1 MGKTMSVVSLFKFI
15 LFFALVKMFYSLLDY
30 IKKNRA
36 IEKSVYRIYSTA
48 DERYEKRKEQKE
60 KIYFEEGNVENTS
73 FFYRLDLLIER
84 SEIRKK
90 IPFLST
96 EIYLLFL
103 GIISVIAFVIGNLIF
118 GLIGAV
124 LGITLSILIIHSSLY
139 ILARLNYERVDNEIT
154 KFVNLVE
161 SYSVS
166 SNDILSVMG
175 NVYPYLNDPL
185 RTYIETF
192 YNEVSTTGDY
202 DRAFMNLKNKAESER
217 LKEALLILNGKL
229 IRDKD
234 IELAIQDFNDKFD
247 NPHIDSLCAIIK
259 SGLESGKTL
268 KILEDVTE
276 QLEDISEAGFRKEE
290 NEIERQVT
298 YLQLMVYVGVI
309 ATSFFIF
316 YLELIN
322 SVSKF

>member
-139 ILARLNYERVDNEIT
+139 ILARLNYERVDKSIQA
-154 KFVNLVE
+154 VL
-161 SYSVS
+161 
-166 SNDILSVMG
+166 LA
-175 NVYPYLNDPL
+175 
-185 RTYIETF
+185 
-192 YNEVSTTGDY
+192 GDY
-202 DRAFMNLKNKAESER
+202 DSEKQTDGTVPWADSFSIYRLLMKN
-217 LKEALLILNGKL
+217 G
-229 IRDKD
+229 
-234 IELAIQDFNDKFD
+234 
-247 NPHIDSLCAIIK
+247 
-259 SGLESGKTL
+259 
-268 KILEDVTE
+268 
-276 QLEDISEAGFRKEE
+276 
-290 NEIERQVT
+290 
-298 YLQLMVYVGVI
+298 
-309 ATSFFIF
+309 
-316 YLELIN
+316 N
-322 SVSKF
+322 SVVHYLIKGKDTSHAEMPHNKQAINYIKVFFYE

>member
-1 MGKTMSVVSLFKFI
+1 MMYDSVQIIKLILLGIACISLFLFVLNSKNINLVSLTNKTIDKGLKRNSKGYFSYERLDRYLRKMGKEETPTKFI
-15 LFFALVKMFYSLLDY
+15 LLKIGFSLLFIILSLREQSMGITIVLACIGFILPDYLVKRS
-30 IKKNRA
+30 NR
-36 IEKSVYRIYSTA
+36 R
-48 DERYEKRKEQKE
+48 
-60 KIYFEEGNVENTS
+60 
-73 FFYRLDLLIER
+73 
-84 SEIRKK
+84 
-90 IPFLST
+90 
-96 EIYLLFL
+96 
-103 GIISVIAFVIGNLIF
+103 
-118 GLIGAV
+118 
-124 LGITLSILIIHSSLY
+124 
-139 ILARLNYERVDNEIT
+139 DNEDMMP
-154 KFVNLVE
+154 
-161 SYSVS
+161 
-166 SNDILSVMG
+166 DI
-175 NVYPYLNDPL
+175 
-185 RTYIETF
+185 
-192 YNEVSTTGDY
+192 
-202 DRAFMNLKNKAESER
+202 R

-268 KILEDVTE
+268 QILEDVTE

>member
-1 MGKTMSVVSLFKFI
+1 
-15 LFFALVKMFYSLLDY
+15 
-30 IKKNRA
+30 
-36 IEKSVYRIYSTA
+36 
-48 DERYEKRKEQKE
+48 
-60 KIYFEEGNVENTS
+60 
-73 FFYRLDLLIER
+73 
-84 SEIRKK
+84 
-90 IPFLST
+90 
-96 EIYLLFL
+96 
-103 GIISVIAFVIGNLIF
+103 
-118 GLIGAV
+118 
-124 LGITLSILIIHSSLY
+124 
-139 ILARLNYERVDNEIT
+139 
-154 KFVNLVE
+154 
-161 SYSVS
+161 
-166 SNDILSVMG
+166 
-175 NVYPYLNDPL
+175 
-185 RTYIETF
+185 
-192 YNEVSTTGDY
+192 
-202 DRAFMNLKNKAESER
+202 
-217 LKEALLILNGKL
+217 LLILNGKL

>member
-1 MGKTMSVVSLFKFI
+1 MTGVQTCALPILKVIYDTLRIQTKAGVFI
-15 LFFALVKMFYSLLDY
+15 NEALG
-30 IKKNRA
+30 
-36 IEKSVYRIYSTA
+36 
-48 DERYEKRKEQKE
+48 QC
-60 KIYFEEGNVENTS
+60 
-73 FFYRLDLLIER
+73 
-84 SEIRKK
+84 
-90 IPFLST
+90 
-96 EIYLLFL
+96 YLK
-103 GIISVIAFVIGNLIF
+103 V
-118 GLIGAV
+118 
-124 LGITLSILIIHSSLY
+124 
-139 ILARLNYERVDNEIT
+139 R
-154 KFVNLVE
+154 
-161 SYSVS
+161 
-166 SNDILSVMG
+166 
-175 NVYPYLNDPL
+175 
-185 RTYIETF
+185 
-192 YNEVSTTGDY
+192 
-202 DRAFMNLKNKAESER
+202 NKR

>member
-166 SNDILSVMG
+166 SND
-175 NVYPYLNDPL
+175 PL

-217 LKEALLILNGKL
+217 LKRVIEN
-229 IRDKD
+229 
-234 IELAIQDFNDKFD
+234 IELASQNEANYNEI
-247 NPHIDSLCAIIK
+247 IDDERNSLKAYSNAK
-259 SGLESGKTL
+259 EK
-268 KILEDVTE
+268 
-276 QLEDISEAGFRKEE
+276 RKELIAAGRSDIIACLIMGFATIYMLSSFTTGLG
-290 NEIERQVT
+290 NALLNDIIGNLILVYWIITLGYIVWKFISLIKEIGYDV
-298 YLQLMVYVGVI
+298 
-309 ATSFFIF
+309 
-316 YLELIN
+316 
-322 SVSKF
+322 

>member
-1 MGKTMSVVSLFKFI
+1 LLFIILSLREQSIGITIILACIGFI
-15 LFFALVKMFYSLLDY
+15 LPDYLVKRS
-30 IKKNRA
+30 NR
-36 IEKSVYRIYSTA
+36 R
-48 DERYEKRKEQKE
+48 
-60 KIYFEEGNVENTS
+60 
-73 FFYRLDLLIER
+73 
-84 SEIRKK
+84 
-90 IPFLST
+90 
-96 EIYLLFL
+96 
-103 GIISVIAFVIGNLIF
+103 
-118 GLIGAV
+118 
-124 LGITLSILIIHSSLY
+124 
-139 ILARLNYERVDNEIT
+139 DNEDMMPDIKVIYDTLRIQT
-154 KFVNLVE
+154 KAGVFINEAL
-161 SYSVS
+161 
-166 SNDILSVMG
+166 G
-175 NVYPYLNDPL
+175 QCYLKVRN
-185 RTYIETF
+185 
-192 YNEVSTTGDY
+192 
-202 DRAFMNLKNKAESER
+202 ER

>member
-1 MGKTMSVVSLFKFI
+1 MMYDSVQIIKLILLGIACISLFLFVLNSKNINLVSLTNKTIDKGLKRNSKGYFSYERLDRYLRKMGKEETPTKFI
-15 LFFALVKMFYSLLDY
+15 LLKIGFSLLFIILSLREQSMGITIVLACIGFILPDYLVKRS
-30 IKKNRA
+30 NR
-36 IEKSVYRIYSTA
+36 R
-48 DERYEKRKEQKE
+48 
-60 KIYFEEGNVENTS
+60 
-73 FFYRLDLLIER
+73 
-84 SEIRKK
+84 
-90 IPFLST
+90 
-96 EIYLLFL
+96 
-103 GIISVIAFVIGNLIF
+103 
-118 GLIGAV
+118 
-124 LGITLSILIIHSSLY
+124 
-139 ILARLNYERVDNEIT
+139 DNEDMMPDIKVIHDTLRIQT
-154 KFVNLVE
+154 KAGVFINEAL
-161 SYSVS
+161 
-166 SNDILSVMG
+166 G
-175 NVYPYLNDPL
+175 QCYLKVRN
-185 RTYIETF
+185 
-192 YNEVSTTGDY
+192 
-202 DRAFMNLKNKAESER
+202 ER

-268 KILEDVTE
+268 QILEDVTE